1 MCPIYLGTCC
11 VRSKR
16 INWIHLSH
24 SSSYIFFF
32 FLMIRRPPISTLFP
46 YTTLFRSYLIT
57 QGSGAYSINES
68 LAENLTAQPWAQL
81 VSPEILSLGT
91 IRGEPVVVR
100 AAEPGT
106 FLSLEGGER
115 VQPATLGNRSA
126 YAGEGLVRRLGL
138 AAGDDATLR
147 GP

>member
-1 MCPIYLGTCC
+1 
-11 VRSKR
+11 
-16 INWIHLSH
+16 H
-24 SSSYIFFF
+24 SV
-32 FLMIRRPPISTLFP
+32 
-46 YTTLFRSYLIT
+46 
-57 QGSGAYSINES
+57 NES

-106 FLSLEGGER
+106 FLSFEGGEW
-115 VQPATLGNRSA
+115 VQPATLGNRTA

-138 AAGDDATLR
+138 AAGDDATMVGSSVPRIAFVHIAGIYRTATPANDELLVDFPLGRFLSCLGSTALHSIRLR
-147 GP
+147 TCEPAALLAS